1 MDFCQNVPI
10 GRCGLWCTCNYGT
23 LLINVQTQDLPLGS
37 DCIKYMTITPKA
49 PPEIDKWMIDPP
61 VSNTSNFPLAI
72 RDFVTTLGQSND
84 TALITTS
91 KADKFFLEKI
101 FIVEFSNWG
110 SCAILYL
117 FFASDFAYGGCFA
130 DWTYITIKCLERNYS
145 GGQHTI

>member
-72 RDFVTTLGQSND
+72 RDFVTTLGQPSSQPRRQTNSSSKKYSSWNS
-84 TALITTS
+84 LIGEVARYFTCS
-91 KADKFFLEKI
+91 SLPISHMGDVSQI
-101 FIVEFSNWG
+101 GHI
-110 SCAILYL
+110 
-117 FFASDFAYGGCFA
+117 
-130 DWTYITIKCLERNYS
+130 
-145 GGQHTI
+145 